1 MRTLF
6 QEDRRLA
13 FDSHYWQFIHLDISS
28 CDLGLRK
35 SYVQLSFVNT
45 LNRFDCVHEQP
56 DLEFCIAHD
65 LSFLTLFSLRVRIVM
80 YKK

>member
-13 FDSHYWQFIHLDISS
+13 FDSHYWQFIHLDINS

-35 SYVQLSFVNT
+35 SYVHLSFVIT
-45 LNRFDCVHEQP
+45 LNCFDRVHEHP
-56 DLEFCIAHD
+56 DLEF
-65 LSFLTLFSLRVRIVM
+65 FLLPMIYRS
-80 YKK
+80 